1 MRGTMQIS
9 ANKWAKWPVHETV
22 LFSEVKN
29 MDLEEVLRCTSKRER
44 WLVFVPRNRYH
55 GLVADD

>member
-1 MRGTMQIS
+1 MQIS